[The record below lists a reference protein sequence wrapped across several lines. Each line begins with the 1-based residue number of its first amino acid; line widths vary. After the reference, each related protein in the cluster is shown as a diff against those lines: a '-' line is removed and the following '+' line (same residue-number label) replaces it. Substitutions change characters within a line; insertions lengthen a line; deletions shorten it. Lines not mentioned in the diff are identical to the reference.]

1 MDNPISTYSAFQQL
15 MQTDPQP
22 TRTISAE
29 RIQSFKATNGPLT
42 LNYSA
47 APISDAHLDLFQ
59 QLADQAQVQ
68 AKYQRLR
75 RGEII
80 NVSEKRKVL
89 HHQTRSAQDR
99 GIYGA
104 EQKRVADF
112 AAKVH
117 AGEYKGVTGKA
128 FKSVVQIGIGG
139 SDLGPRA
146 MVIALERGARAA
158 GTLKLEPY
166 FIANVDPDD
175 ANGVLAKLD
184 VETTLFI
191 VVSKS
196 GTTQETL
203 ANLEFVKSK
212 AVAKGI
218 PAEKLSQH
226 FVAVTGKGSPMDN
239 PANYLASFYIDD
251 FIGGRFSS
259 TSAVGGVVMSLVFG
273 PDTFEAFLKGASALD
288 EAATEPDVRKN
299 ITLLN
304 ACLGVYFR
312 NKLNYPIKAVIP
324 YSEALSR
331 FPAHLQQMDCE
342 SNGKSVDITGKPVDY
357 ETGPMILGE
366 PGTNG
371 QHSFFQKIHQ
381 GTDVIPME
389 FILFRRPQVDS
400 DLKTF
405 GSTSHEKLIANCVA
419 QVVALA
425 TGRDHQDPNE
435 VFSGNRAATLITA
448 DQLTAETLG
457 ALLAFYENIVM
468 FQGFMWNLN
477 SFDQPGVQLGKILT
491 GKVLAEG
498 GCTDPVLS
506 AMLAA
511 V

>member
-1 MDNPISTYSAFQQL
+1 MDHQITEYPAYQALLATAPFPTRTVTPERISTYQL
-15 MQTDPQP
+15 
-22 TRTISAE
+22 S
-29 RIQSFKATNGPLT
+29 NGDLT
-42 LNYSA
+42 LNYAA
-47 APISDAHLDLFQ
+47 APIAEAHLALFQ

-68 AKYQRLR
+68 AKYTRLR
-75 RGEII
+75 RGDIV
-80 NVSEKRKVL
+80 NVGEKRKVL
-89 HHQTRSAQDR
+89 HHQTRSNDDR
-99 GIYGA
+99 GSYGA
-104 EQKRVADF
+104 EQQRFSDF
-112 AAKVH
+112 ANQIH
-117 AGEYKGVTGKA
+117 SGSIKGCTGKA

-146 MVIALERGARAA
+146 MIIALERGARVA
-158 GTLKLEPY
+158 GQLKLEPY

-226 FVAVTGKGSPMDN
+226 FIAVTGKGSPMDN

-273 PDTFEAFLKGASALD
+273 PDTFEAFLKGAAEMD

-299 ITLLN
+299 LTLLE
-304 ACLGVYFR
+304 ACLGIYYR

-324 YSEALSR
+324 YSESLSR

-342 SNGKSVDITGKPVDY
+342 SNGKAVSITGKPVDY

-389 FILFRRPQVDS
+389 FVLFRKPQVDS
-400 DLKTF
+400 DIETF

-419 QVVALA
+419 QVAALA
-425 TGRDHQDPNE
+425 LGRDHSDPNE
-435 VFSGNRAATLITA
+435 VFTGNRAATLITA
-448 DQLTAETLG
+448 DQLTAHTLG

-498 GCTDPVLS
+498 GCTDPILS
-506 AMLAA
+506 AFLAA